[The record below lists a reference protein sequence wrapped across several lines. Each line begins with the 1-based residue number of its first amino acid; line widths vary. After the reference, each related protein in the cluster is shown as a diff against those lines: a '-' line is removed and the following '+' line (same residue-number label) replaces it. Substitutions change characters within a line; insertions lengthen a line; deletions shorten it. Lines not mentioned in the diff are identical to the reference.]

1 MSTSTDTLNII
12 MPHATIKTLPGMALV
27 LVSLCV
33 GCVGIPTPG
42 ELGSRDHVQRV
53 LLKYRPDGSAPSLP
67 RLTSGGSPETF
78 VRYAIYKHPQVE
90 AAYYEWLASVEKITR
105 ERSLPDPRLTFQMD
119 IAKMILAV
127 MPGLMMDFPGPGKL
141 RAAANVASA
150 ESNMKYF
157 QFEAAVLQVAYG
169 FKKAWY
175 DLRLVDERIRVNDE
189 MVSLLEDLEQQA
201 QARAEVGKG
210 SLQDLLR
217 TQMEKERLKT
227 ELTNLRDSRHSFATQ
242 FKASL
247 GLGAGDFTPPMPRAF
262 PLSPMATS
270 GDKILSTALARN
282 PRLKAMEADVRRAE
296 ASLAMERTTRIP
308 DFALGVMAD
317 VKASPT
323 MVRPLAGMTLPI
335 WRDKIAAA
343 IAGARDLESS
353 SNSRLSNE
361 RLTLTV
367 EVAMKSYMYRES
379 TRLLA
384 LLQDT
389 LLPKAKQS
397 LEVARSGYSAGT
409 TDFINL
415 IDAQRTLLEFRLA
428 EVEARIK
435 RELALADLS
444 LQVMGVPPS
453 GAPFIDSSRR

>member
-1 MSTSTDTLNII
+1 MRTFPGTAST
-12 MPHATIKTLPGMALV
+12 LV
-27 LVSLCV
+27 VLCGISV
-33 GCVGIPTPG
+33 GCVGIKTPG
-42 ELGSRDHVQRV
+42 ERDSREQVQKV
-53 LLKYRPDGSAPSLP
+53 LRKYRPDDAAPNLP

-90 AAYYEWLASVEKITR
+90 AAYYEWLASVETITR
-105 ERSLPDPRLTFQMD
+105 ERSLPDPRLMFQTD
-119 IAKMILAV
+119 IAKMIMAV

-141 RAAANVASA
+141 RAAANVATA
-150 ESNMKYF
+150 ESSMKYF
-157 QFEAAVLQVAYG
+157 QFETAVLQVAYG

-175 DLRLVDERIRVNDE
+175 DLRLVDERITVNRE
-189 MVSLLEDLEQQA
+189 MVTLLEDLEKLA
-201 QARAEVGKG
+201 QARTEVGKG

-227 ELTNLRDSRHSFATQ
+227 ELTNLQDSRQWYVTQ

-247 GLGAGDFTPPMPRAF
+247 GLGAGDHTPPLPRALPSS
-262 PLSPMATS
+262 PLSTS
-270 GDKILSTALARN
+270 GDKILATALARN

-296 ASLAMERTTRIP
+296 AAIIQAQRTRIP
-308 DFALGVMAD
+308 DFGLGVMSD
-317 VKASPT
+317 LNASPI
-323 MVRPLAGMTLPI
+323 MVRPLAGMTLPV

-343 IAGARDLESS
+343 ITGARDLEGSS
-353 SNSRLSNE
+353 KARLSNE
-361 RLTLTV
+361 RLALTV
-367 EVAMKSYMYRES
+367 EVAMKSYLYRES

-384 LLQDT
+384 LLQDI
-389 LLPKAKQS
+389 LLPKARQS

-409 TDFINL
+409 TDFIDL
-415 IDAQRTLLEFRLA
+415 IDAERTLLEFRLA

-453 GAPFIDSSRR
+453 GAPFLDSSRR